1 MATASETTVQ
11 VWKRGALVFEKSPD
25 DIVMQYGAISGAISW
40 QHEVHV
46 DEKRGIVWL
55 MQIDSDTTVVH
66 VWDLKGACLWNG
78 RENELIQEWTHADN
92 LDVSSMYCLR
102 ELLIA
107 LLVSRHPLVSKGCY
121 HPNVFLKVASF
132 LE

>member
-1 MATASETTVQ
+1 MATASETSVQ
-11 VWKRGALVFEKSPD
+11 VWKRGVLVFEKSPD
-25 DIVMQYGAISGAISW
+25 DIRVQHGAIAW

-46 DEKRGIVWL
+46 DEKRGVVWL
-55 MQIDSDTTVVH
+55 MQIDGHTTIVH
-66 VWDLKGACLWNG
+66 VWDLKGVCLGDDRRYEWV
-78 RENELIQEWTHADN
+78 QEWTHADN
-92 LDVSSMYCLR
+92 LAASSMYCLR

-107 LLVSRHPLVSKGCY
+107 LLASRHPLVSKGCY

>member
-1 MATASETTVQ
+1 MMATASDNTVR
-11 VWKRGALVFEKSPD
+11 VWKRGVLVFEKSPD
-25 DIVMQYGAISGAISW
+25 YIPGQHGAIEW

-55 MQIDSDTTVVH
+55 MQIDGNTTIVH
-66 VWDLKGACLWNG
+66 LWDLKGACLWDG
-78 RENELIQEWTHADN
+78 RKYEWIQNLSHADWLAN
-92 LDVSSMYCLR
+92 SAEYCLR
-102 ELLIA
+102 ELLLA
-107 LLVSRHPLVSKGCY
+107 LLASKHPLVFKGCY

>member
-25 DIVMQYGAISGAISW
+25 DIVMQHGAISW

-55 MQIDSDTTVVH
+55 MQIDSDTIVVH
-66 VWDLKGACLWNG
+66 VWDLKGVCLCDGHRYEWV
-78 RENELIQEWTHADN
+78 QEWTHADN

-107 LLVSRHPLVSKGCY
+107 LLASRHPLVSKGCY